1 MEYIADILNWFGG
14 LPGPVMMFLLFTVI
28 NLILGLGIG
37 KSIKSSFMYA
47 LGLFALS
54 TFAYD
59 IFLSTISGVG
69 NAMVEHI
76 GLTKTIVDFGSGVT
90 PIIMSHPII
99 IWAIPIG
106 LGVNILLIVTG
117 LAKTLD
123 VDLYNMMY
131 FWGSVGVLTYVATD
145 GNFLFAMLAIAI
157 CGIVTIKVADWSAP
171 YIHEA
176 LPQLKGLSFPY
187 VYSCFYGPVA
197 YLFNKIF
204 DKIPFLRDSNL
215 SADTI
220 KQKLGVFGE
229 PGVAGFI
236 LGIVMG
242 LLGGYTFTNSLLVGI
257 KIGAAL
263 YFVPLSTNI
272 LIQGLNETTAAITK
286 IVKKKFAK
294 RDILIGLDGVV
305 MSTAPEDLALGLLL
319 IPVAI
324 LLSIILPW
332 NHVLPIGMLSV
343 GFILVAGFM
352 PFFKMNI
359 LKGFVFL
366 FVVITCEL
374 AIGEA
379 MAPLFTQIAMEAS
392 VDIPW
397 GSVEITNAANFPNL
411 LAWFFAW
418 IQGIIA

>member
-1 MEYIADILNWFGG
+1 MHYIVDAINWFGS

-28 NLILGLGIG
+28 NLLLRLGVG
-37 KSIKSSFMYA
+37 KSIKSAFMYA

-59 IFLSTISGVG
+59 IFLATISGVG
-69 NAMVEHI
+69 NAMVQNL

-90 PIIMSHPII
+90 PIIMSHPLI
-99 IWAIPIG
+99 IWAIPVG
-106 LGVNILLIVTG
+106 LGVNILMIVTG

-131 FWGSVGVLTYVATD
+131 FWGSVGVLTYVSTN
-145 GNFLFAMLAIAI
+145 GNVVFAILAIAI
-157 CGIVTIKVADWSAP
+157 CGAITIKVADWSAP

-187 VYSCFYGPVA
+187 VYSCFYGPIA
-197 YLFNKIF
+197 YWFNKLF
-204 DKIPFLRDSNL
+204 DKIPFLRDSKL
-215 SADTI
+215 SADTV
-220 KQKLGVFGE
+220 KEKLGFFGE
-229 PGVAGFI
+229 PAVAGFL

-242 LLGGYTFTNSLLVGI
+242 LLGGYSITDSIVVGI

-263 YFVPLSTNI
+263 YFVPLSINV
-272 LIQGLNETTAAITK
+272 LIQGLNETTAAITSL
-286 IVKKKFAK
+286 VKKKFAG

-324 LLSIILPW
+324 LLSVVLPW

-374 AIGEA
+374 AIGEL
-379 MAPLFTQIAMEAS
+379 MAPLFTQIAMSAA

-397 GSVEITNAANFPNL
+397 GSVQITNAANMPNL
-411 LAWFFAW
+411 LALFFGW
-418 IQGIIA
+418 LQGIIA